1 MEKVEHLEAHF
12 VCLTTDEKDRNL
24 NNNAI
29 SCKDVVKKKGTCETD
44 KTQLHIVCSWI
55 WRKRWSIIV
64 TTVLLLFM
72 LIMACG
78 GMLIS
83 LMVGHDSVSKGYIA
97 QRKQTTQHALSI
109 GKLEKEIGILSK
121 DIKSFRIELTELRKQ
136 HQEDINRLETHVT
149 ENSKDI
155 VDLTNKTKENGIS
168 IEQLQTSNLQLSKKI
183 EALDERLNLT
193 QKQKELLRK
202 TINRLEED
210 ILRNTNKI
218 EEIAKVKTQTPGN
231 TGNSQHRP
239 GSSGQSLLK
248 PHGCLL
254 WITFLSLLACQVMW
268 N

>member
-1 MEKVEHLEAHF
+1 MNGSRGGSNPRSWCYSCGQKTTFFSPWPDHF
-12 VCLTTDEKDRNL
+12 QSNRPP
-24 NNNAI
+24 
-29 SCKDVVKKKGTCETD
+29 VK
-44 KTQLHIVCSWI
+44 S
-55 WRKRWSIIV
+55 
-64 TTVLLLFM
+64 
-72 LIMACG
+72 A
-78 GMLIS
+78 
-83 LMVGHDSVSKGYIA
+83 SKS

-218 EEIAKVKTQTPGN
+218 EAK
-231 TGNSQHRP
+231 
-239 GSSGQSLLK
+239 
-248 PHGCLL
+248 
-254 WITFLSLLACQVMW
+254 
-268 N
+268 